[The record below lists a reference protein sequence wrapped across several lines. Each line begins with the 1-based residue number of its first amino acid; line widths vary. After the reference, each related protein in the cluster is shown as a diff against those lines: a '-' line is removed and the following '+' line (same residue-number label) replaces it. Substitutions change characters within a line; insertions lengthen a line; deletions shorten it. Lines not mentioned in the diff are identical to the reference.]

1 MEHKWNRRKI
11 AIANVILLNVNYL
24 AVIKKCI
31 EITNMSNI
39 DRLRTNEIKFVR
51 SETDAEIIMTALV
64 ITLMKF
70 TNVSYDGV

>member
-11 AIANVILLNVNYL
+11 AIANVILLNINYL
-24 AVIKKCI
+24 AVTKKCI

>member
-1 MEHKWNRRKI
+1 
-11 AIANVILLNVNYL
+11 
-24 AVIKKCI
+24 
-31 EITNMSNI
+31 MSNI

>member
-11 AIANVILLNVNYL
+11 AIANVILLNINYL